1 MGSIAVV
8 GAGNVGL
15 AIAGHMA
22 LNGHDVRLYDPWG
35 KTLEAVEANGG
46 IGLTGDIEG
55 KGRPTVLT
63 TELEAAIRGVEAIVV
78 AAPAFSH
85 QDVANRLAPVLEPD
99 QIVLFQPGAIGS
111 SVHLLRQSTELG
123 KPPCFV
129 AETPTSLYTCRKKS
143 SAEVYIG
150 AIKHSV
156 RIAALPN
163 ETTGHCVE
171 VLNGYFGGRYE
182 AGADALAVGLNNA
195 NPIYHVP
202 PSVLN
207 FKTVEDGR
215 ELPLHS
221 LITPRIAHVVDLM
234 DRERVAVADALG
246 VPCMSF
252 WEFLKTAYG
261 VTDGDFQDRI
271 VQAYGQQGFPEPDSP
286 THRYF
291 TEDIPFGMVPWLSL
305 AHEVGVSVP
314 IIESLTTL
322 GSALCQQDFIS
333 TGRTMAALGLQN
345 AGREGIRRAFVEG
358 VVR

>member
-22 LNGHDVRLYDPWG
+22 LNGHDVRLYDPWD
-35 KTLEAVEANGG
+35 KALAAVEANEG

-55 KGRPTVLT
+55 RGRPTVLT
-63 TELEAAIRGVEAIVV
+63 TELEAAIRDAEVIVV

-85 QDVANRLAPVLEPD
+85 QDVANRLAPILKPD

-111 SVHLLRQSTELG
+111 SIHLLRQFTEPG
-123 KPPCFV
+123 KTPCFV

-143 SAEVYIG
+143 STEVYIG

-163 ETTGHCVE
+163 ETTDYCVD

-182 AGADALAVGLNNA
+182 AGTNALGVGLNNA

-207 FKTVEDGR
+207 FKTVEEGR

-221 LITPRIAHVVDLM
+221 LVTPRIAHVVDLM
-234 DRERVAVADALG
+234 DKERLAVADALG
-246 VPCMSF
+246 VTCMSF

-271 VQAYGQQGFPEPDSP
+271 AQAYGKQGFPEPDSP
-286 THRYF
+286 KHRYF

-305 AHEVGVSVP
+305 AREADVSVP
-314 IIESLTTL
+314 IIESLTAL

-333 TGRTMAALGLQN
+333 TGRTMASLGLQG

-358 VVR
+358 IVR